1 MQAAQTFL
9 SMTVYEMIQHH
20 KEIKKEIRKRP
31 DNHPDKVQQDVFSEV
46 SHQLS
51 TQHKA
56 HNGQQQTMRNLSQ
69 QLGSMFETRPLQHEH
84 LQVEKN
90 QTVVATSSGSAS
102 KSVAKTTN
110 SIQKILVGPQSTRE
124 KSSVCWES
132 SNEPLPD
139 FRDNEVSVQE
149 MHPPQP
155 ILTTV
160 QVLQGPERIRRV
172 SRRTKIIKSL
182 TSARPAP
189 TSSELPAD
197 LPVEQSIEASA
208 APTPAL
214 STVQQNLRSKA
225 EQA

>member
-20 KEIKKEIRKRP
+20 KEVKKEIRKRSGH
-31 DNHPDKVQQDVFSEV
+31 NADKVQQDVFRDV

-51 TQHKA
+51 TQHNA

-69 QLGSMFETRPLQHEH
+69 QLSSMFETPPLQHED

-102 KSVAKTTN
+102 KSAATTTN
-110 SIQKILVGPQSTRE
+110 SIPKVLVGPDFTRVR
-124 KSSVCWES
+124 SLVCWES
-132 SNEPLPD
+132 SSEPLPN
-139 FRDNEVSVQE
+139 FRDNEVSGQE
-149 MHPPQP
+149 THPPQP
-155 ILTTV
+155 DLTTV
-160 QVLQGPERIRRV
+160 QMLEGPERIRRV
-172 SRRTKIIKSL
+172 SRRAQIIKSL
-182 TSARPAP
+182 TSTRPAP

-197 LPVEQSIEASA
+197 LPVEQSIESSA
-208 APTPAL
+208 AATPAL
-214 STVQQNLRSKA
+214 STVRQNLRSKA